1 MVENRNEIQE
11 IWPGWKIESEIGSG
25 GFGKVY
31 KARKELLGQK
41 ETYSA
46 IKVIR
51 IPNDPAELS
60 DMQASRMDEK
70 SIREYYKASVEQLT
84 NEIELMER
92 MKSASHVVAIEDY
105 DVVEESETI
114 GWTIYIRMEL
124 LTNLNTFIQKKG
136 MSTQDVIKM
145 GIDVLTGLEFC
156 HQEKLIHRDIKPD
169 NIFVSDFG
177 EYKIGD
183 FGISREIESTSV
195 TLSQKGTKNYMA
207 PEIVRMEPYGHLVDI
222 YALGLTLYEI
232 LNNGRMPFLPPYP
245 EQYTPMDR
253 ERAIVKRLSG
263 KEELPE
269 IRGIGRLNDII
280 RKACAHEP
288 KDRYQSAAEMRDD
301 LQAFSEKF
309 YGESDGK
316 TGVIGSEDLKE
327 LQEMLRKLEEEKKKD
342 VPEKNP
348 GSEPQPESEP
358 QPGPEP
364 KPSTEPKL
372 GPGPEPEPESEPESA
387 PEPLQSICPRCGGT
401 SYLFFSQGYYCPS
414 CGEIF
419 LEKNTAKTTEMKRMF
434 QESKR
439 STFKERLSLYEK
451 LLQKDE
457 NSAQL
462 HLRIGLSYIDVSEY
476 ERARIQLER
485 ALDLDSRDGAI
496 YHFLGTCYLHAGQ
509 YEQALEMQ
517 SKAHIHWRKGEC
529 SVSTVNRL
537 MYRNYALIYEE
548 KGNSEMAFRY
558 ALRACRNGCDAE
570 ELITTNKIGNA
581 YAKEQILKIL
591 KKYDGQLSLG
601 NRGNAFEI
609 KDKELRSFCSI
620 GEERRVYL
628 HVQPSILSIT
638 STMKRRLGAQEGV
651 VLTEDRIYCISSKK
665 PIGVYYLNYA
675 YLAEDSH
682 QIVTQGGNLI
692 ITKMLHNEDGQL
704 TDCVMHTG
712 KDAKVIKSILE
723 EIQNLYRLE

>member
-11 IWPGWKIESEIGSG
+11 IWPGWKIESLIGSG

-60 DMQASRMDEK
+60 NMKSSRMDEK

-114 GWTIYIRMEL
+114 GWSIYIRMEL
-124 LTNLNTFIQKKG
+124 LTNLNTFIKDKG
-136 MSTQDVIKM
+136 MSTQDVVKM

-169 NIFVSDFG
+169 NIFVSEFG

-183 FGISREIESTSV
+183 FGISREIENTSV
-195 TLSQKGTKNYMA
+195 TLSQKGTKAYMA

-232 LNNGRMPFLPPYP
+232 LNNGRLPFLPPYP
-245 EQYTPMDR
+245 EQYFSQDMV
-253 ERAIVKRLSG
+253 RAIARRISG

-269 IRGIGRLNDII
+269 IQGIGRLNDII
-280 RKACAHEP
+280 RKACAYNPEE
-288 KDRYQSAAEMRDD
+288 RYQSAKDMKAD

-309 YGESDGK
+309 YGEPDGK
-316 TGVIGSEDLKE
+316 TGVIGPEDLKE
-327 LQEMLRKLEEEKKKD
+327 LQGVLRKLAEEKKKGGS
-342 VPEKNP
+342 EKNP
-348 GSEPQPESEP
+348 GSELKL
-358 QPGPEP
+358 GPEP
-364 KPSTEPKL
+364 K
-372 GPGPEPEPESEPESA
+372 PEPESEPELESE

-401 SYLFFSQGYYCPS
+401 SYLFFSQGYFCPS
-414 CGEIF
+414 CQEIYV
-419 LEKNTAKTTEMKRMF
+419 EKNTAKTTEMKRMF
-434 QESKR
+434 QECER

-485 ALDLDSRDGAI
+485 ALDLDPRDGAI

-517 SKAHIHWRKGEC
+517 SKAHMHWRKGEC
-529 SVSTVNRL
+529 SVGTVNRL

-548 KGNSEMAFRY
+548 KGDSEMAFRY
-558 ALRACRNGCDAE
+558 ALKACRNGYDADD
-570 ELITTNKIGNA
+570 LLTTNKIGSV

-591 KKYDGQLSLG
+591 KKYDGQLSFG
-601 NRGNAFEI
+601 NRGHAFEL

-620 GEERRVYL
+620 GEGRRVYL
-628 HVQPSILSIT
+628 HVKPSILSIT
-638 STMKRRLGAQEGV
+638 SNVKRNLGAQEGV

-665 PIGVYYLNYA
+665 PTGVYYLNYV

-682 QIVTQGGNLI
+682 QIVIQGGNLI
-692 ITKMLHNEDGQL
+692 ITKMLHGEDGQL

-712 KDAKVIKSILE
+712 KDAKVVKSILE

>member
-11 IWPGWKIESEIGSG
+11 IWPGWKIESLIGSG

-60 DMQASRMDEK
+60 NMKSSRMDEK

-114 GWTIYIRMEL
+114 GWSIYIRMEL
-124 LTNLNTFIQKKG
+124 LTNLNTFIKEKG
-136 MSTQDVIKM
+136 MSTQDVVKM

-156 HQEKLIHRDIKPD
+156 HREKLIHRDIKPD
-169 NIFVSDFG
+169 NIFVSEFG

-183 FGISREIESTSV
+183 FGISREIENTSV
-195 TLSQKGTKNYMA
+195 TLSQKGTKAYMA

-232 LNNGRMPFLPPYP
+232 LNNGRLPFLPPYP
-245 EQYTPMDR
+245 EQYFSQDMV
-253 ERAIVKRLSG
+253 RAIARRISG

-269 IRGIGRLNDII
+269 IQGIGRLNDII
-280 RKACAHEP
+280 RKACAHNPE
-288 KDRYQSAAEMRDD
+288 DRYQSAKDMKAD

-309 YGESDGK
+309 YGEPDGK
-316 TGVIGSEDLKE
+316 TGVIGPEDLKE
-327 LQEMLRKLEEEKKKD
+327 LEGVLRKLAEEKKKGGS
-342 VPEKNP
+342 EKNP
-348 GSEPQPESEP
+348 GSEPKT
-358 QPGPEP
+358 GPEP
-364 KPSTEPKL
+364 KPE
-372 GPGPEPEPESEPESA
+372 PEPEPKPESEPELVSE

-401 SYLFFSQGYYCPS
+401 SYLFFSQGYFCPS

-419 LEKNTAKTTEMKRMF
+419 VEKNTAKTTEMKRMF
-434 QESKR
+434 QECER

-485 ALDLDSRDGAI
+485 ALDLDPRDGAI

-517 SKAHIHWRKGEC
+517 SKAHMHWRKGEC
-529 SVSTVNRL
+529 SVGTVNRL

-548 KGNSEMAFRY
+548 KGDSEMAFRY
-558 ALRACRNGCDAE
+558 ALKACRNGYDADD
-570 ELITTNKIGNA
+570 LLTTNKIGSA

-591 KKYDGQLSLG
+591 KKYDGQLSFG
-601 NRGNAFEI
+601 NRGHAFEL

-620 GEERRVYL
+620 GEGRRVYL
-628 HVQPSILSIT
+628 HVKPSILSIT
-638 STMKRRLGAQEGV
+638 SNVKRNLGAQEGV

-665 PIGVYYLNYA
+665 PTGVYYLNYV

-682 QIVTQGGNLI
+682 QIVIQGGNLI
-692 ITKMLHNEDGQL
+692 ITKMLHGEDGQL

-712 KDAKVIKSILE
+712 KDAKVVKSILE